1 MKKLNKYRKSVQGL
15 MLLTF
20 GLTMAGCSA
29 QDDFFTETS
38 SESLS
43 IKPSVTEATVSR
55 AAVASEQTLREA
67 ALDNLYV
74 KIFDKEYQEQ
84 SVNQK
89 LEGNLQSNQ
98 TAILRQGN
106 WKVDLNLQENKAYF
120 VYSIANANE
129 DLTQVKSLA
138 DLKNK
143 VQTDADIW
151 KPYSSSDKNATKN
164 FLMTAN
170 SDWTVSKEPNQT
182 IDSKLTRAAAK
193 IVVNLNINVAGYEVV
208 GEPTWQLLNYNT
220 KTTLFGPNT
229 AKNIASMSETETN
242 ETMAKTAADGYQLVT
257 YSYATS
263 WKDNASAPQAKI
275 KVKLKK
281 KGEETSV
288 DYYYSIPVR
297 DPKKTKSLDRNYV
310 YTANATVTSLGSS
323 SDITY
328 GDAMDL
334 VYDVQKWT
342 QGEKTTINAGD
353 QKYLLVSPTFM
364 IMKNQRFDNSTIKF
378 YGSGKCT
385 VKTVA
390 IYYYD
395 KNGKKQSCSG
405 SQSFKASAQYADGHG
420 ELQDQ
425 GTIVI
430 GDANNK
436 TNDFVPLSVKYIKI
450 KVTCEGVKDPVNVTI
465 KQYPL
470 EYIQGIAGWYSTKDK
485 LNTYER
491 YDYLT
496 GKPSGKIA
504 TTVGIDWKDD
514 QKPHKTQKG
523 YADANFQA
531 KVCIDNNI
539 YTYYDKKNGKNYQAT
554 TRSNQ
559 GEQNNNQMYVVQI
572 TSTQQDQTDYKIG
585 HVTNI
590 DPNTKLSQ
598 ENVVSPAFMLA
609 SQLGTVSPFSY
620 GVNASDHCDKYVEV
634 RTDGTKYTDWRLPTA
649 AEIGVIGKYQNNKTQ
664 NVMSEVLK
672 AYSYWALN
680 GNQVTANKDGSGS
693 GYVRCVRD
701 LSPKE
706 VKELEN
712 KNE

>member
-55 AAVASEQTLREA
+55 AAVASDKALREA

-74 KIFDKEYQEQ
+74 KIFDKEYKEQ
-84 SVNQK
+84 SVNK
-89 LEGNLQSNQ
+89 KFDSNLQSNQ
-98 TAILRQGN
+98 KEILGQGN
-106 WKVDLNLQENKAYF
+106 WKVDLNLQENKDYF
-120 VYSIANANE
+120 VYSIANAKE
-129 DLTQVKSLA
+129 DLKQVNSLA
-138 DLKNK
+138 DLENK

-151 KPYSSSDKNATKN
+151 KPYSSDKNATKN

-170 SDWTVSKEPNQT
+170 SLWTVSQKPTQT
-182 IDSKLTRAAAK
+182 IDSELKRAAAK
-193 IVVNLNINVAGYEVV
+193 IVVNLKINIAGYEVV
-208 GEPTWQLLNYNT
+208 GIPTWQLLNYNT
-220 KTTLFGPNT
+220 QTTLFGVNK
-229 AKNIASMSETETN
+229 AKSIASMSETETN
-242 ETMAKTAADGYQLVT
+242 EAMAKTTDGYQLIT
-257 YSYATS
+257 YSYATL
-263 WKDNASAPQAKI
+263 WDDNASAPQAKI
-275 KVKLKK
+275 KVMLK
-281 KGEETSV
+281 KGEETPV

-297 DPKKTKSLDRNYV
+297 DPKATKSLERNYV

-328 GDAMDL
+328 GDAMNL

-342 QGEKTTINAGD
+342 KGEETTINAGD

-378 YGSGKCT
+378 YGSGECKVET
-385 VKTVA
+385 VE

-405 SQSFKASAQYADGHG
+405 SQYFKASAQYADGHS
-420 ELQDQ
+420 ELKDQ

-430 GDANNK
+430 GAKNS
-436 TNDFVPLSVKYIKI
+436 TTANDFVPLSVKYIKI
-450 KVTCEGVKDPVNVTI
+450 KVTCDGLEELVTI

-470 EYIQGIAGWYSTKDK
+470 EYIQGIAGWYSTKDEFTETDWWGNVTK
-485 LNTYER
+485 R
-491 YDYLT
+491 W
-496 GKPSGKIA
+496 K
-504 TTVGIDWKDD
+504 GIDWQTDRNAHSEWKASSDD
-514 QKPHKTQKG
+514 
-523 YADANFQA
+523 YFNA
-531 KVCIDNNI
+531 KVKDGDYI
-539 YTYYDKKNGKNYQAT
+539 YEYYDKKYGSRREGYYYAAT
-554 TRSNQ
+554 KGDAATLGQ
-559 GEQNNNQMYVVQI
+559 HNNQMYVVQI

-590 DPNTKLSQ
+590 DPETKLSQ

-609 SQLGTVSPFSY
+609 SQLGTVHSFGN
-620 GVNASDHCDKYVEV
+620 GVAASNHCDKYVEV
-634 RTDGTKYTDWRLPTA
+634 RTDGKKYIDWRLPTA
-649 AEIGVIGKYQNNKTQ
+649 AEIGVICKYQNNETQ
-664 NVMSEVLK
+664 NVMSQVLRAK
-672 AYSYWALN
+672 SYWALD
-680 GNQVTANKDGSGS
+680 GNQVIANKSDTDT

-701 LSPKE
+701 LSPDE

>member
-55 AAVASEQTLREA
+55 AVASAPTLREA

-74 KIFDKEYQEQ
+74 KIFDQEYQEQ
-84 SVNQK
+84 SVNEMLK
-89 LEGNLQSNQ
+89 DNLQSNKKE
-98 TAILRQGN
+98 ILGKGN
-106 WKVDLNLQENKAYF
+106 WKVNLNLQENKDYF

-151 KPYSSSDKNATKN
+151 KPYSSDNATKN

-170 SDWTVSKEPNQT
+170 SDWKVSKEPTQT
-182 IDSKLTRAAAK
+182 IESNLTRAAAK
-193 IVVNLNINVAGYEVV
+193 IVVNLKINVEDYKVV
-208 GEPTWQLLNYNT
+208 DEPTWQLLNYNT
-220 KTTLFGPNT
+220 QTTLFGPNT
-229 AKNIASMSETETN
+229 AKNIASMSETATN
-242 ETMAKTAADGYQLVT
+242 EKMAKTTTDGYQLVT

-281 KGEETSV
+281 GEETTPV

-297 DPKKTKSLDRNYV
+297 DPKKTKSLNRNYV

-328 GDAMDL
+328 GAAMDL

-342 QGEKTTINAGD
+342 KGEETTINAGE

-385 VKTVA
+385 VETVK

-395 KNGKKQSCSG
+395 KNGNKKNIYSG
-405 SQSFKASAQYADGHG
+405 SQYFKASANYAEGHG
-420 ELQDQ
+420 ELKDQ

-450 KVTCEGVKDPVNVTI
+450 KVTCEGVKDPVYVTI

-470 EYIQGIAGWYSTKDK
+470 EYIQGIAGWYSTKDE
-485 LNTYER
+485 LNTYDWR
-491 YDYLT
+491 GKYT
-496 GKPSGKIA
+496 G
-504 TTVGIDWKDD
+504 TTVGIDWQEDRTLHAKE
-514 QKPHKTQKG
+514 KG
-523 YADANFQA
+523 SEDAHFNA
-531 KVCIDNNI
+531 KVKEEGDYYI
-539 YTYYDKKNGKNYQAT
+539 YEYYDKEVRGGYQAT
-554 TRSNQ
+554 KKRSST
-559 GEQNNNQMYVVQI
+559 GDSNNRMYVVQI
-572 TSTQQDQTDYKIG
+572 TNTPQNSKYKIG

-590 DPNTKLSQ
+590 DKKTKLSS
-598 ENVVSPAFMLA
+598 EDVVSPAFMLA
-609 SQLGTVSPFSY
+609 SQLGTVYAFT
-620 GVNASDHCDKYVEV
+620 GENDGKNASEHCDKYIEV
-634 RTDGTKYTDWRLPTA
+634 NTDGTKYTNWRLPTA
-649 AEIGVIGKYQNNKTQ
+649 SEIGVITNYQYNKNQ
-664 NVMSEVLK
+664 DVIDVVL
-672 AYSYWALN
+672 AGGSYWALN
-680 GNQVTANKDGSGS
+680 GKKVEANKNDDESGF
-693 GYVRCVRD
+693 VRCVRD
-701 LSPKE
+701 LSPEE
-706 VKELEN
+706 VKDLEN

>member
-43 IKPSVTEATVSR
+43 IKPSVTEVTVSR
-55 AAVASEQTLREA
+55 AVASEQALREA

-74 KIFDKEYQEQ
+74 KIFDQEYKEQ

-106 WKVDLNLQENKAYF
+106 WKVDLNLQENKDYF
-120 VYSIANANE
+120 VYSIANAKE
-129 DLTQVKSLA
+129 DLRQVKSLDA
-138 DLKNK
+138 LKK
-143 VQTDADIW
+143 EVQTDADIW
-151 KPYSSSDKNATKN
+151 KPYSSDKNATKN
-164 FLMTAN
+164 FLMTAIN
-170 SDWTVSKEPNQT
+170 SKWTVSKEPTQT

-193 IVVNLNINVAGYEVV
+193 IVVNLKINVDGYEVV
-208 GEPTWQLLNYNT
+208 GIPTWQLLNYNT
-220 KTTLFGPNT
+220 QTTLFGPNT
-229 AKNIASMSETETN
+229 AKSIASMGEAETSEA
-242 ETMAKTAADGYQLVT
+242 MKKTADGYQLVT
-257 YSYATS
+257 YSYATL
-263 WKDNASAPQAKI
+263 WNDNASAPQAKI
-275 KVKLKK
+275 KVMLKK
-281 KGEETSV
+281 GAEKPV

-297 DPKKTKSLDRNYV
+297 DPKATKSLDRNYV

-328 GDAMDL
+328 GDAMNL

-342 QGEKTTINAGD
+342 KGEETTINAGD

-378 YGSGKCT
+378 YGSGECKVET
-385 VKTVA
+385 VE

-405 SQSFKASAQYADGHG
+405 SQYFKASAKYADGHG
-420 ELQDQ
+420 ELKDK

-430 GDANNK
+430 GKENSTTA
-436 TNDFVPLSVKYIKI
+436 NDFVPLSVKYIKI
-450 KVTCEGVKDPVNVTI
+450 KVTCDGLEELVTI

-470 EYIQGIAGWYSTKDK
+470 EYIQGIAGWYSTKDE
-485 LNTYER
+485 LNTYKG
-491 YDYLT
+491 YDWLGY
-496 GKPSGKIA
+496 PYGKIA

-514 QKPHKTQKG
+514 QTPHKTQKG
-523 YADANFQA
+523 YADDYFEA
-531 KVCIDNNI
+531 KVCINNNI
-539 YTYYDKKNGKNYQAT
+539 YTYYDKKQNKNYQAT
-554 TRSNQ
+554 TRSNM

-590 DPNTKLSQ
+590 DPKTKQSQ

-609 SQLGTVSPFSY
+609 SQLGTVQPFDN
-620 GVNASDHCDKYVEV
+620 GVDASNHCGKYVEV
-634 RTDGTKYTDWRLPTA
+634 RTDGKKYIDWRLPTA
-649 AEIGVIGKYQNNKTQ
+649 AEIGVITKYQYNSKQ

-672 AYSYWALN
+672 GYKYWALD
-680 GNQVTANKDGSGS
+680 GSKVTANKNGSGS
-693 GYVRCVRD
+693 GFVRCVRD
-701 LSPKE
+701 LSPDE

-712 KNE
+712 KKE

>member
-55 AAVASEQTLREA
+55 ATVASDPNLREA

-84 SVNQK
+84 SVNKKFESNLRNNQK
-89 LEGNLQSNQ
+89 EVLGK
-98 TAILRQGN
+98 GN
-106 WKVDLNLQENKAYF
+106 WKVDLNLQENKDYF
-120 VYSIANANE
+120 VYSIANAKE
-129 DLTQVKSLA
+129 DLRQVNSLA
-138 DLKNK
+138 DLENK
-143 VQTDADIW
+143 VQTDEDIW
-151 KPYSSSDKNATKN
+151 KPYSNKNATKN

-170 SDWTVSKEPNQT
+170 SPWKVSKEPTQT
-182 IDSKLTRAAAK
+182 IDSELTRAAAK
-193 IVVNLNINVAGYEVV
+193 IVVNLKINVEDYEVV

-220 KTTLFGPNT
+220 QTTLFGPNT
-229 AKNIASMSETETN
+229 AKNIASMSETATN
-242 ETMAKTAADGYQLVT
+242 ETMAKTADVYQLVT

-263 WKDNASAPQAKI
+263 WDNNASAPQAKI

-281 KGEETSV
+281 KGEKTSV

-297 DPKKTKSLDRNYV
+297 DPKETKSLERNHV

-328 GDAMDL
+328 GDAMNL

-342 QGEKTTINAGD
+342 QGEETTINAGD

-385 VKTVA
+385 VETVD

-405 SQSFKASAQYADGHG
+405 SQNFKASAQYADGHG
-420 ELQDQ
+420 ELMDQ

-450 KVTCEGVKDPVNVTI
+450 KVTCDGVKDPVNVTI

-470 EYIQGIAGWYSTKDK
+470 EYIQGIAGWYSTKD
-485 LNTYER
+485 
-491 YDYLT
+491 
-496 GKPSGKIA
+496 GW
-504 TTVGIDWKDD
+504 IDWQTDQAWHDTRKKSSDD
-514 QKPHKTQKG
+514 
-523 YADANFQA
+523 NFQA
-531 KVCIDNNI
+531 KVKEGNYI
-539 YTYYDKKNGKNYQAT
+539 YQYYDESYFSLKEGYYYAAT
-554 TRSNQ
+554 TGSKASDDQ
-559 GEQNNNQMYVVQI
+559 HNNQMYVVQI

-609 SQLGTVSPFSY
+609 SQLGTVSRFYY

-634 RTDGTKYTDWRLPTA
+634 RTDGKKYTDWRLPTA

-664 NVMSEVLK
+664 DVMSEVLK

-680 GNQVTANKDGSGS
+680 GNQVTANKNGSGT

-701 LSPKE
+701 LSPEE

>member
-55 AAVASEQTLREA
+55 AVASDQALREA

-84 SVNQK
+84 SVNEK
-89 LEGNLQSNQ
+89 FDNNLQSNKKEV
-98 TAILRQGN
+98 LGQGN
-106 WKVDLNLQENKAYF
+106 WKVNLNLQENKNYF
-120 VYSIANANE
+120 VYSIANAKE
-129 DLTQVKSLA
+129 DLQQVNSLA
-138 DLKNK
+138 DLEKK
-143 VQTDADIW
+143 VQTDEDIW
-151 KPYSSSDKNATKN
+151 KPYSSKNATKN

-170 SDWTVSKEPNQT
+170 SDWTVSKEPTQT

-193 IVVNLNINVAGYEVV
+193 IVVNLKINIAGYEVV
-208 GEPTWQLLNYNT
+208 GTPTWQLLNYNT
-220 KTTLFGPNT
+220 QTTLFGVNT
-229 AKNIASMSETETN
+229 AKSIASMSETETN
-242 ETMAKTAADGYQLVT
+242 EQMAKTADGYQLVT
-257 YSYATS
+257 YSYATL
-263 WKDNASAPQAKI
+263 WDDNASAPQAKI
-275 KVKLKK
+275 KVMLK
-281 KGEETSV
+281 KGEEKPV

-297 DPKKTKSLDRNYV
+297 NPKETKSLDRNYV

-328 GDAMDL
+328 GDAMNL

-342 QGEKTTINAGD
+342 KGEETTINAGD

-364 IMKNQRFDNSTIKF
+364 IMKNQKFDNSTIKF
-378 YGSGKCT
+378 YGSGECT
-385 VKTVA
+385 VETSE

-395 KNGKKQSCSG
+395 KDGKKQSCSG
-405 SQSFKASAQYADGHG
+405 SQYFKASAEYAKGHS
-420 ELQDQ
+420 ELKDK

-430 GDANNK
+430 GDAENPNA
-436 TNDFVPLSVKYIKI
+436 NDFVPLSVKYIKI
-450 KVTCEGVKDPVNVTI
+450 KVTCEGVKDPVYVTI

-470 EYIQGIAGWYSTKDK
+470 EYIQGIAGWYSTKSID
-485 LNTYER
+485 
-491 YDYLT
+491 
-496 GKPSGKIA
+496 GW
-504 TTVGIDWKDD
+504 IDWQEDQASHDRWKKSSDD
-514 QKPHKTQKG
+514 
-523 YADANFQA
+523 NFNA
-531 KVCIDNNI
+531 KVKIGTKI
-539 YTYYDKKNGKNYQAT
+539 YEYNDYYSYYYGYYYAKYDQYAT
-554 TRSNQ
+554 SGRD
-559 GEQNNNQMYVVQI
+559 NNQMYVVQI
-572 TSTQQDQTDYKIG
+572 TSTNQTSSDYKIG

-590 DPNTKLSQ
+590 NEKTKLSP

-609 SQLGTVSPFSY
+609 SQLGTVSTFSE
-620 GVNASDHCDKYVEV
+620 GVNASNHCDKYVEV
-634 RTDGTKYTDWRLPTA
+634 RTDGKKYTGWRLPTA
-649 AEIGVIGKYQNNKTQ
+649 AEIGVITKYQYDSKQ
-664 NVMSEVLK
+664 NVMSEVLRGRQ
-672 AYSYWALN
+672 YWALD
-680 GNQVTANKDGSGS
+680 GSKVTANKNGSGS

-701 LSPKE
+701 LSPDE

>member
-55 AAVASEQTLREA
+55 AVASDQALREA

-84 SVNQK
+84 SVNK
-89 LEGNLQSNQ
+89 KFDSNLQSNQ
-98 TAILRQGN
+98 KEVLGQGN
-106 WKVDLNLQENKAYF
+106 WKVDLNLQENKDYF
-120 VYSIANANE
+120 VYSIANAKE
-129 DLTQVKSLA
+129 DLQQVNSLA
-138 DLKNK
+138 DLEAK
-143 VQTDADIW
+143 VQTDEDIW
-151 KPYSSSDKNATKN
+151 KPYSSDKNATKN

-170 SDWTVSKEPNQT
+170 SDWTVSKEPTQT

-193 IVVNLNINVAGYEVV
+193 IVVNLKINVAGYEVV

-220 KTTLFGPNT
+220 QTTLFGVNT
-229 AKNIASMSETETN
+229 AKSIASMSETETN
-242 ETMAKTAADGYQLVT
+242 EAMAKTADGYQLVT
-257 YSYATS
+257 YSYATL
-263 WKDNASAPQAKI
+263 WDDNASAPQAKI
-275 KVKLKK
+275 KVMLK
-281 KGEETSV
+281 KGEETPV

-297 DPKKTKSLDRNYV
+297 DPKATKSLDRNYV

-328 GDAMDL
+328 GDAMNL

-342 QGEKTTINAGD
+342 KGEETTINAGD

-378 YGSGKCT
+378 YGSGECKVQT
-385 VKTVA
+385 ME

-395 KNGKKQSCSG
+395 KNGNKQACSG
-405 SQSFKASAQYADGHG
+405 SQYFKASAEYADGHS
-420 ELQDQ
+420 ELKDK

-430 GDANNK
+430 GVKNSTT

-450 KVTCEGVKDPVNVTI
+450 KVTCDGLEEIVTI

-470 EYIQGIAGWYSTKDK
+470 EYIQGIAGWYSTKD
-485 LNTYER
+485 
-491 YDYLT
+491 
-496 GKPSGKIA
+496 GW
-504 TTVGIDWKDD
+504 IDWQTD
-514 QKPHKTQKG
+514 QVSHQTQKT
-523 YADANFQA
+523 YS
-531 KVCIDNNI
+531 DNIFNTRV
-539 YTYYDKKNGKNYQAT
+539 YENNNMYEYYDIGTGWWENKPPFTAQKGSRLT
-554 TRSNQ
+554 
-559 GEQNNNQMYVVQI
+559 EQNNNQMYVVQI
-572 TSTQQDQTDYKIG
+572 TETDGTYVIG
-585 HVTNI
+585 HGTSDN
-590 DPNTKLSQ
+590 DDM
-598 ENVVSPAFMLA
+598 VSPAFMLA
-609 SQLGTVSPFSY
+609 SQLGVVSISNSSF
-620 GVNASDHCDKYVEV
+620 NMAKNHCDKYIEV
-634 RTDGTKYTDWRLPTA
+634 NTDKKKYTDWRLPTPS
-649 AEIGVIGKYQNNKTQ
+649 EVKVICKYQNNKNQ

-672 AYSYWALN
+672 RQYYWTRN
-680 GNQVTANKDGSGS
+680 GQKTLANSQDRSSQGFI
-693 GYVRCVRD
+693 RCVRD
-701 LSPKE
+701 LSPEE

>member
-55 AAVASEQTLREA
+55 AVASDQALREA

-84 SVNQK
+84 SVNK
-89 LEGNLQSNQ
+89 KFDSNLQSNQ
-98 TAILRQGN
+98 KEVLGQGN
-106 WKVDLNLQENKAYF
+106 WKVDLNLQENKNYF
-120 VYSIANANE
+120 VYSIANAKE
-129 DLTQVKSLA
+129 DLQQVNSLA
-138 DLKNK
+138 DLEKK
-143 VQTDADIW
+143 VQTDEDIW
-151 KPYSSSDKNATKN
+151 KPYSNKNATKN

-170 SDWTVSKEPNQT
+170 SDWTVSKEPTQT

-193 IVVNLNINVAGYEVV
+193 IVVNLKINVAGYEVV
-208 GEPTWQLLNYNT
+208 GVPTWQLLNYNT
-220 KTTLFGPNT
+220 QTTLFGVNT
-229 AKNIASMSETETN
+229 AKSIASMSETETN
-242 ETMAKTAADGYQLVT
+242 EAMAKTTDGYQLVT
-257 YSYATS
+257 YSYATL
-263 WKDNASAPQAKI
+263 WDNNASAPQAKI
-275 KVKLKK
+275 KVMLK
-281 KGEETSV
+281 KGEEKPV

-297 DPKKTKSLDRNYV
+297 DPKATKSLERNYV

-328 GDAMDL
+328 GDAMNL

-342 QGEKTTINAGD
+342 KGEETTINAGD

-378 YGSGKCT
+378 YGSGECKVET
-385 VKTVA
+385 ME

-405 SQSFKASAQYADGHG
+405 SQYFKASANYAEGHG
-420 ELQDQ
+420 ELKDK

-430 GDANNK
+430 GKENSTA
-436 TNDFVPLSVKYIKI
+436 NDFVPLSVKYIKI
-450 KVTCEGVKDPVNVTI
+450 KVTCDGLEELVTI

-470 EYIQGIAGWYSTKDK
+470 EYIQGIAGWYSTKDE
-485 LNTYER
+485 LNTYEATFWGDR
-491 YDYLT
+491 YT
-496 GKPSGKIA
+496 G
-504 TTVGIDWKDD
+504 TTAGIDWQEDRTLHSKEKGSEDD
-514 QKPHKTQKG
+514 HFTAKVKEKG
-523 YADANFQA
+523 DAEIYEYYDNSVKGGYQA
-531 KVCIDNNI
+531 KKRRSSTGKSNN
-539 YTYYDKKNGKNYQAT
+539 
-554 TRSNQ
+554 R
-559 GEQNNNQMYVVQI
+559 MYVVQI
-572 TSTQQDQTDYKIG
+572 TNTPQNSKYKIG

-590 DPNTKLSQ
+590 DKNTKLSS
-598 ENVVSPAFMLA
+598 EDVVSPAFMLA
-609 SQLGTVSPFSY
+609 SQLGTVTAFT
-620 GVNASDHCDKYVEV
+620 GKNDGKNASEHCDKYIEV
-634 RTDGTKYTDWRLPTA
+634 NTDGKKYTDWRLPTA
-649 AEIGVIGKYQNNKTQ
+649 SEIGVITNYQYNTNQ
-664 NVMSEVLK
+664 NVIDVVL
-672 AYSYWALN
+672 AGGSYWALN
-680 GNQVTANKDGSGS
+680 GSQVEANKNNEYT

-701 LSPKE
+701 LSPEE

-712 KNE
+712 KKE

>member
-55 AAVASEQTLREA
+55 AVASDQNLREA

-74 KIFDKEYQEQ
+74 KIFDKEYKEQ
-84 SVNQK
+84 SVNK
-89 LEGNLQSNQ
+89 KFDSNLQSNQ
-98 TAILRQGN
+98 KEILGQGN
-106 WKVDLNLQENKAYF
+106 WKVDLNLQENKDYF
-120 VYSIANANE
+120 VYSIANAKE
-129 DLTQVKSLA
+129 DLKQVNSLA
-138 DLKNK
+138 DLENK

-151 KPYSSSDKNATKN
+151 KPYSSDNATKN

-170 SDWTVSKEPNQT
+170 SDWTVSQEPTQI

-193 IVVNLNINVAGYEVV
+193 IVVNFKINIAGYEVV
-208 GEPTWQLLNYNT
+208 GTPTWQLLNYNT
-220 KTTLFGPNT
+220 QTTLFGVNT
-229 AKNIASMSETETN
+229 AKSIASMSETETN
-242 ETMAKTAADGYQLVT
+242 EAMAKTTDGYQLVT
-257 YSYATS
+257 YSYATL
-263 WKDNASAPQAKI
+263 WDDNASAPQAKI
-275 KVKLKK
+275 KVMLK
-281 KGEETSV
+281 KGEEKPV

-297 DPKKTKSLDRNYV
+297 DPKATKSLDRNYV

-328 GDAMDL
+328 GDAMNL

-342 QGEKTTINAGD
+342 KGEETTINAGD

-378 YGSGKCT
+378 YGSGECT
-385 VKTVA
+385 VQTVE

-405 SQSFKASAQYADGHG
+405 SQYFNASANYADGHG
-420 ELQDQ
+420 ELKDK

-430 GDANNK
+430 GKENSTTA
-436 TNDFVPLSVKYIKI
+436 NDFVPLSVKYIKI
-450 KVTCEGVKDPVNVTI
+450 KVTCDGLEEYVTI

-470 EYIQGIAGWYSTKDK
+470 EYIQGIAGWYSTKD
-485 LNTYER
+485 
-491 YDYLT
+491 DW
-496 GKPSGKIA
+496 
-504 TTVGIDWKDD
+504 IDWQTD
-514 QKPHKTQKG
+514 QAWHDTKKTSSDSKF
-523 YADANFQA
+523 DA
-531 KVCIDNNI
+531 KVKDGDYI
-539 YTYYDKKNGKNYQAT
+539 YNYYDGTYGDWYNYYKAVIGNGASDGQH
-554 TRSNQ
+554 
-559 GEQNNNQMYVVQI
+559 NNQMYVVQI
-572 TSTQQDQTDYKIG
+572 TSTQQDNTAYKIG

-590 DPNTKLSQ
+590 DPTTKQSK

-609 SQLGTVSPFSY
+609 SQLGTVGKFRN
-620 GVNASDHCDKYVEV
+620 GVDASNHCDKYIEV
-634 RTDGTKYTDWRLPTA
+634 NKDGKKYTDWRLPTA
-649 AEIGVIGKYQNNKTQ
+649 AEIGVITKYQYNKDQ
-664 NVMSEVLK
+664 KVMAEVLQGYK
-672 AYSYWALN
+672 YYALDGSLVVAN
-680 GNQVTANKDGSGS
+680 TAESGS

-701 LSPKE
+701 LSPEE

>member
-55 AAVASEQTLREA
+55 AVASDQALREA

-84 SVNQK
+84 SVNK
-89 LEGNLQSNQ
+89 KFDSNLQSNQ
-98 TAILRQGN
+98 KEVLGQGN
-106 WKVDLNLQENKAYF
+106 WKVDLNLQENKDYF
-120 VYSIANANE
+120 VYSIANAKE
-129 DLTQVKSLA
+129 DLQQVNSLA
-138 DLKNK
+138 DLEKK
-143 VQTDADIW
+143 VQTDEDIW
-151 KPYSSSDKNATKN
+151 KPYSSNKNATKN

-170 SDWTVSKEPNQT
+170 SDWTVSKEPTQT

-193 IVVNLNINVAGYEVV
+193 IVVNLKINIAGYEVV

-220 KTTLFGPNT
+220 QTTLFGVNT
-229 AKNIASMSETETN
+229 AKSIASMSETETN
-242 ETMAKTAADGYQLVT
+242 EAMAKTADGYQLVT
-257 YSYATS
+257 YSYATL
-263 WKDNASAPQAKI
+263 WDDNASAPQAKI
-275 KVKLKK
+275 KVMLK
-281 KGEETSV
+281 KGEEKPV

-297 DPKKTKSLDRNYV
+297 DPKATKSLDRNYV

-328 GDAMDL
+328 GDAMNL

-342 QGEKTTINAGD
+342 KGEETTINAGD

-378 YGSGKCT
+378 YGSGECKVQT
-385 VKTVA
+385 ME

-395 KNGKKQSCSG
+395 KNGNKRACSG
-405 SQSFKASAQYADGHG
+405 SQYFNASANYAKGHG
-420 ELQDQ
+420 ELKDK

-430 GDANNK
+430 GEEGNPNA
-436 TNDFVPLSVKYIKI
+436 NDFVPLSVKYIKI
-450 KVTCEGVKDPVNVTI
+450 KVTCDGLEEYVTI

-470 EYIQGIAGWYSTKDK
+470 EYIQGIAGWYSTKDE
-485 LNTYER
+485 LNTYQG
-491 YDYLT
+491 YDWF
-496 GKPSGKIA
+496 GNPSGKIA
-504 TTVGIDWKDD
+504 TTVGIDWKED
-514 QKPHKTQKG
+514 QTPHKTRKG

-539 YTYYDKKNGKNYQAT
+539 YTYYGKKKDKNYQAT
-554 TRSNQ
+554 TRSNM

-572 TSTQQDQTDYKIG
+572 TSTQQDETDYKIG

-590 DPNTKLSQ
+590 DPKTKQSK

-609 SQLGTVSPFSY
+609 SQLGTVLPFSN
-620 GVNASDHCDKYVEV
+620 GVDASDHCDKYIEV
-634 RTDGTKYTDWRLPTA
+634 NKDGKKYTDWRLPTA
-649 AEIGVIGKYQNNKTQ
+649 AEIGVICKYQNNESQ
-664 NVMSEVLK
+664 NVMSQVLR
-672 AYSYWALN
+672 AYSYWALD
-680 GNQVTANKDGSGS
+680 GSEVTANKKDSDT

-701 LSPKE
+701 LSPEE

>member
-55 AAVASEQTLREA
+55 AAVASDQTLREA

-74 KIFDKEYQEQ
+74 KIFDKEYKEQ
-84 SVNQK
+84 SVNK
-89 LEGNLQSNQ
+89 KFDSNLQSNKKEV
-98 TAILRQGN
+98 LRQGN
-106 WKVDLNLQENKAYF
+106 WKVDLNLQENKDYF

-129 DLTQVKSLA
+129 DLTQVNSLA
-138 DLKNK
+138 DLEKK
-143 VQTDADIW
+143 VQTDEDIW
-151 KPYSSSDKNATKN
+151 KPYSNKNATKN

-170 SDWTVSKEPNQT
+170 SDWTVSKEPTQT

-193 IVVNLNINVAGYEVV
+193 IVVNLKINVEGYEVV

-229 AKNIASMSETETN
+229 AKSIASMSETETN
-242 ETMAKTAADGYQLVT
+242 ETMAETADGYQLVT

-263 WKDNASAPQAKI
+263 WDNNASAPQAKI
-275 KVKLKK
+275 KVMLKK
-281 KGEETSV
+281 KGEETPV

-297 DPKKTKSLDRNYV
+297 DPKATKSLDRNYV

-328 GDAMDL
+328 GDAMNL

-342 QGEKTTINAGD
+342 KGEETTINAGE

-385 VKTVA
+385 VETVE

-405 SQSFKASAQYADGHG
+405 SQYFDASAQYADGHS
-420 ELQDQ
+420 ELKDQ

-430 GDANNK
+430 GDANNPNA
-436 TNDFVPLSVKYIKI
+436 NDFVPLSVKYIKI
-450 KVTCEGVKDPVNVTI
+450 KVTCDGVKDPVNVTI

-470 EYIQGIAGWYSTKDK
+470 EYIQGIAGWYSTKDEFTK
-485 LNTYER
+485 TDRKGNIIRYE
-491 YDYLT
+491 
-496 GKPSGKIA
+496 A
-504 TTVGIDWKDD
+504 IDWQTDRTVHPKE
-514 QKPHKTQKG
+514 KTSG
-523 YADANFQA
+523 DAHFTA
-531 KVCIDNNI
+531 KVKEEGDYYI
-539 YTYYDKKNGKNYQAT
+539 YEYYDNDVRGGYQAT
-554 TRSNQ
+554 KKRSST
-559 GEQNNNQMYVVQI
+559 GKSNNRMYVVQI
-572 TSTQQDQTDYKIG
+572 TNTPQNSKYKIG

-590 DPNTKLSQ
+590 DKNTKLSS
-598 ENVVSPAFMLA
+598 EDVVSPAFMLA
-609 SQLGTVSPFSY
+609 SQLGTVTAFTDEND
-620 GVNASDHCDKYVEV
+620 GKNASEHCDKYIEV
-634 RTDGTKYTDWRLPTA
+634 RKDGKQYTDWRLPTA
-649 AEIGVIGKYQNNKTQ
+649 SEIGVITNYQYKTNQ
-664 NVMSEVLK
+664 NVIDVVL
-672 AYSYWALN
+672 AGGSYWALN
-680 GNQVTANKDGSGS
+680 GKQVTANTNNYNK

-701 LSPKE
+701 LSPEE

-712 KNE
+712 KKE

>member
-55 AAVASEQTLREA
+55 AVASDQALREA

-84 SVNQK
+84 SVNK
-89 LEGNLQSNQ
+89 KFDSNLRSNQ
-98 TAILRQGN
+98 KEVLGQGN
-106 WKVDLNLQENKAYF
+106 WKVDLNLQENKDYF
-120 VYSIANANE
+120 VYSIANAKE
-129 DLTQVKSLA
+129 DLKQVNSLD
-138 DLKNK
+138 DLVKK

-151 KPYSSSDKNATKN
+151 KPYSSNNATKN

-170 SDWTVSKEPNQT
+170 SGWTVSKEPTQT
-182 IDSKLTRAAAK
+182 IESNLTRAAAK
-193 IVVNLNINVAGYEVV
+193 IVVNLKINIAGYEVV

-220 KTTLFGPNT
+220 QTTLFGVNT
-229 AKNIASMSETETN
+229 AKSIASMSETETN
-242 ETMAKTAADGYQLVT
+242 ETMAKTTDGYQLVT
-257 YSYATS
+257 YSYATL
-263 WKDNASAPQAKI
+263 WDNNASAPQAKI
-275 KVKLKK
+275 KVMLK
-281 KGEETSV
+281 KGEETPV

-297 DPKKTKSLDRNYV
+297 DPKETKSLERNYV

-328 GDAMDL
+328 GDAMNL

-342 QGEKTTINAGD
+342 KGEETTINAGD

-378 YGSGKCT
+378 YGSGECKVET
-385 VKTVA
+385 ME

-395 KNGKKQSCSG
+395 KNGNKQACSG
-405 SQSFKASAQYADGHG
+405 SQYFNASANYAEGHG
-420 ELQDQ
+420 ELKDK

-430 GDANNK
+430 GAKNS
-436 TNDFVPLSVKYIKI
+436 TTANDFVPLSVKYIKI
-450 KVTCEGVKDPVNVTI
+450 KVTCDGLEEIVTI

-470 EYIQGIAGWYSTKDK
+470 EYIQGIAGWYSTKDE
-485 LNTYER
+485 LNTYKTSFWGDR
-491 YDYLT
+491 YT
-496 GKPSGKIA
+496 G
-504 TTVGIDWKDD
+504 TTVGIDWQKDRTLHSKEKGSKDD
-514 QKPHKTQKG
+514 HFT
-523 YADANFQA
+523 A
-531 KVCIDNNI
+531 KVKEEGDYYI
-539 YTYYDKKNGKNYQAT
+539 YEYYDKSVEGGYKAKKRQNSTEK
-554 TRSNQ
+554 SN
-559 GEQNNNQMYVVQI
+559 NRMYVVQI
-572 TSTQQDQTDYKIG
+572 TNTPQNSKYKIG

-590 DPNTKLSQ
+590 DKETKLSS
-598 ENVVSPAFMLA
+598 EDVVSPAFMLA
-609 SQLGTVSPFSY
+609 SQLGTVTAFT
-620 GVNASDHCDKYVEV
+620 GENDGKNASKHCDKYVEV
-634 RTDGTKYTDWRLPTA
+634 RTDGKKYTDWRLPTA
-649 AEIGVIGKYQNNKTQ
+649 SEIGVITNYQYNKNQ
-664 NVMSEVLK
+664 NVIDVVL
-672 AYSYWALN
+672 AGGSYWALN
-680 GNQVTANKDGSGS
+680 GKQVKANPNNIYT

-701 LSPKE
+701 LSPDE

-712 KNE
+712 KKE

>member
-55 AAVASEQTLREA
+55 AVASDQNLREA

-74 KIFDKEYQEQ
+74 KIFDKEYKEQ
-84 SVNQK
+84 SVNK
-89 LEGNLQSNQ
+89 KFDSNLQSNQ
-98 TAILRQGN
+98 KEILGQGN
-106 WKVDLNLQENKAYF
+106 WKVDLNLQENKDYF
-120 VYSIANANE
+120 VYSIANAKE
-129 DLTQVKSLA
+129 DLKQVNSLA
-138 DLKNK
+138 DLENK

-151 KPYSSSDKNATKN
+151 KPYSSDNATKN

-170 SDWTVSKEPNQT
+170 SDWTVSQEPTQT

-193 IVVNLNINVAGYEVV
+193 IVVNLKINVTGYEVV
-208 GEPTWQLLNYNT
+208 GTPTWQLLNYNT
-220 KTTLFGPNT
+220 KTTLFGVNT
-229 AKNIASMSETETN
+229 AKSIASMSETETN
-242 ETMAKTAADGYQLVT
+242 EAMAKTTDGYQLVT
-257 YSYATS
+257 YSYATL
-263 WKDNASAPQAKI
+263 WDNNASAPQAKI
-275 KVKLKK
+275 KVMLK
-281 KGEETSV
+281 KGEEKPV

-297 DPKKTKSLDRNYV
+297 DPKATKSLERNYV

-328 GDAMDL
+328 GEAMNL

-342 QGEKTTINAGD
+342 KGEETTINAGD

-378 YGSGKCT
+378 YGSGECKVET
-385 VKTVA
+385 VE

-405 SQSFKASAQYADGHG
+405 SQYFDASAQYADGHS
-420 ELQDQ
+420 ELKDK

-430 GDANNK
+430 GEEKSTTA
-436 TNDFVPLSVKYIKI
+436 NDFVPLSVKYIKI
-450 KVTCEGVKDPVNVTI
+450 KVTCDGLEELVTI

-470 EYIQGIAGWYSTKDK
+470 EYIQGIAGWYSTKDE
-485 LNTYER
+485 LNTYETTFWGDR
-491 YDYLT
+491 YT
-496 GKPSGKIA
+496 G
-504 TTVGIDWKDD
+504 TTAGIDWQKDRTLHS
-514 QKPHKTQKG
+514 KEKG
-523 YADANFQA
+523 SEDDHFTA
-531 KVCIDNNI
+531 KVKEEGDYYI
-539 YTYYDKKNGKNYQAT
+539 YEYYDKSVRGGYQAKKRQNST
-554 TRSNQ
+554 GKSN
-559 GEQNNNQMYVVQI
+559 NRMYVVQI
-572 TSTQQDQTDYKIG
+572 TNTPQDSKYKIG

-590 DPNTKLSQ
+590 DKNTKLSS
-598 ENVVSPAFMLA
+598 EDVVSPAFMLA
-609 SQLGTVSPFSY
+609 SQLGTVTAFTNEND
-620 GVNASDHCDKYVEV
+620 GKNASEHCDKYIEV
-634 RTDGTKYTDWRLPTA
+634 RKDGKKYTDWRLPTA
-649 AEIGVIGKYQNNKTQ
+649 SEIGVITNYQYKKNQ
-664 NVMSEVLK
+664 NVIDVVL
-672 AYSYWALN
+672 AGGSYWALN
-680 GNQVTANKDGSGS
+680 GNQVEANPDNEYR

-701 LSPKE
+701 LSPDE

-712 KNE
+712 KKE

>member
-55 AAVASEQTLREA
+55 AVASDIDLREA

-84 SVNQK
+84 SVNKKFDSNLRNNQK
-89 LEGNLQSNQ
+89 EVLGK
-98 TAILRQGN
+98 GN
-106 WKVDLNLQENKAYF
+106 WKVDLNLQENKDYF
-120 VYSIANANE
+120 VYSIANAKE
-129 DLTQVKSLA
+129 DLTKVNSLA
-138 DLKNK
+138 DLEKK
-143 VQTDADIW
+143 VQTDEDIW
-151 KPYSSSDKNATKN
+151 KPDSSDNATKK
-164 FLMTAN
+164 FLMTTD
-170 SDWTVSKEPNQT
+170 SLWTVSKEPTQT

-193 IVVNLNINVAGYEVV
+193 IVVNLKINVEGYEVV

-220 KTTLFGPNT
+220 QTTLFGPNT
-229 AKNIASMSETETN
+229 ANSIASMSETET
-242 ETMAKTAADGYQLVT
+242 MAKTADGYQLVT

-263 WKDNASAPQAKI
+263 WNNNASAPQAKI
-275 KVKLKK
+275 KVMLKK
-281 KGEETSV
+281 DGETV

-297 DPKKTKSLDRNYV
+297 DPKENKSLERNYV

-323 SDITY
+323 SNITY
-328 GDAMDL
+328 GDAMNL

-342 QGEKTTINAGD
+342 KGEETTINAGD

-364 IMKNQRFDNSTIKF
+364 IMKNQRFDDSTIKF
-378 YGSGKCT
+378 YGSGECK
-385 VKTVA
+385 VKTDE

-395 KNGKKQSCSG
+395 KNGNKQACSG
-405 SQSFKASAQYADGHG
+405 SQYFNASANYAVGHDK
-420 ELQDQ
+420 LKDQ

-430 GDANNK
+430 GDENNK

-450 KVTCEGVKDPVNVTI
+450 KVTCEGVKDTVNVTI

-470 EYIQGIAGWYSTKDK
+470 EYIQGIAGWYSTKSID
-485 LNTYER
+485 
-491 YDYLT
+491 
-496 GKPSGKIA
+496 GW
-504 TTVGIDWKDD
+504 IDWQRD
-514 QKPHKTQKG
+514 QASHDTKKKSS
-523 YADANFQA
+523 DNNFHA
-531 KVCIDNNI
+531 KVKIGAEIYEYNDNWHWN
-539 YTYYDKKNGKNYQAT
+539 YGNSYYKAAKGDIA
-554 TRSNQ
+554 SN
-559 GEQNNNQMYVVQI
+559 EQYNNQMYVVQI

-585 HVTNI
+585 HVTTI
-590 DPNTKLSQ
+590 DPETKLSQ

-609 SQLGTVSPFSY
+609 SQLGTVLPFGN
-620 GVNASDHCDKYVEV
+620 GVNASNHCDKYVEV
-634 RTDGTKYTDWRLPTA
+634 RTDGKKYTDWRLPTA
-649 AEIGVIGKYQNNKTQ
+649 AEIGVICKYQNNESQ
-664 NVMSEVLK
+664 NVMSQVLR
-672 AYSYWALN
+672 AYSYWALD
-680 GNQVTANKDGSGS
+680 GSEVTANENDSDT

-701 LSPKE
+701 LSPDE

>member
-55 AAVASEQTLREA
+55 AVASDQALREA

-84 SVNQK
+84 SVNEK
-89 LEGNLQSNQ
+89 FDNNLQSNKKEV
-98 TAILRQGN
+98 LGQGN
-106 WKVDLNLQENKAYF
+106 WKVNLNLQENKNYF
-120 VYSIANANE
+120 VYSIANAKE
-129 DLTQVKSLA
+129 DLQQVNSLA
-138 DLKNK
+138 DLEKK
-143 VQTDADIW
+143 VQTDEDIW
-151 KPYSSSDKNATKN
+151 KPYSNKNATKN

-170 SDWTVSKEPNQT
+170 SDWTVSKEPTQT

-193 IVVNLNINVAGYEVV
+193 IVVNLKINIAGYEVV
-208 GEPTWQLLNYNT
+208 GTPTWQLLNYNT
-220 KTTLFGPNT
+220 QTTLFGPNT

-242 ETMAKTAADGYQLVT
+242 ETMAKTTNGYQLVT
-257 YSYATS
+257 YSYATL
-263 WKDNASAPQAKI
+263 WDNNASAPQAKI
-275 KVKLKK
+275 KVMLK
-281 KGEETSV
+281 KGEEKPV

-297 DPKKTKSLDRNYV
+297 DPKATKSLDRNYV

-328 GDAMDL
+328 GDAMNL

-342 QGEKTTINAGD
+342 KGEETTINAGD

-378 YGSGKCT
+378 YGSGECKVET
-385 VKTVA
+385 VE

-395 KNGKKQSCSG
+395 KNGKKQSCTG
-405 SQSFKASAQYADGHG
+405 NQYFKASAQYADGHG
-420 ELQDQ
+420 ELKDQ

-430 GDANNK
+430 GDAKN
-436 TNDFVPLSVKYIKI
+436 TTANDFVPLSVKYIKI

-470 EYIQGIAGWYSTKDK
+470 EYIQGIAGWYSTKDE
-485 LNTYER
+485 LNTYQG
-491 YDYLT
+491 YDWFDN
-496 GKPSGKIA
+496 PSGKIA
-504 TTVGIDWKDD
+504 TTVGIDWKED
-514 QKPHKTQKG
+514 QTPHKPRKG

-539 YTYYDKKNGKNYQAT
+539 YTYYDKKKDKNYQAT
-554 TRSNQ
+554 TRSNM

-572 TSTQQDQTDYKIG
+572 TSTQQDKTDYKIG
-585 HVTNI
+585 HVTTI
-590 DPNTKLSQ
+590 DPKTKLSQ

-609 SQLGTVSPFSY
+609 SQLGTVLPFGN
-620 GVNASDHCDKYVEV
+620 GVNASNHCDKYVEV
-634 RTDGTKYTDWRLPTA
+634 RTDGKKYTDWRLPTA
-649 AEIGVIGKYQNNKTQ
+649 AEIGVICKYQNNETQ
-664 NVMSEVLK
+664 NVMSQVLRAK
-672 AYSYWALN
+672 SYWALD
-680 GNQVTANKDGSGS
+680 GNQVIANKSDTDT

-701 LSPKE
+701 LSPDE

>member
-55 AAVASEQTLREA
+55 AAVASDQTLREA

-84 SVNQK
+84 SVNK
-89 LEGNLQSNQ
+89 KFDHNLQSNQ
-98 TAILRQGN
+98 KEILGQGN
-106 WKVDLNLQENKAYF
+106 WKVDLNLQENKDYF
-120 VYSIANANE
+120 VYSIANAKE
-129 DLTQVKSLA
+129 DLTKVNSLA
-138 DLKNK
+138 DLEKK
-143 VQTDADIW
+143 VQTDEDIW
-151 KPYSSSDKNATKN
+151 KPYSSKKETKN

-170 SDWTVSKEPNQT
+170 SPWTVSKEPTQT

-193 IVVNLNINVAGYEVV
+193 IVVNLKINVAGYEVV

-220 KTTLFGPNT
+220 QTTLFGVNK
-229 AKNIASMSETETN
+229 AKSIASMSETETN
-242 ETMAKTAADGYQLVT
+242 ETMAKTADGYQLVT
-257 YSYATS
+257 YSYATL
-263 WKDNASAPQAKI
+263 WNDNASAPQAKI
-275 KVKLKK
+275 KVMLK
-281 KGEETSV
+281 KGEETPV

-297 DPKKTKSLDRNYV
+297 DPKETKSLERNHV

-342 QGEKTTINAGD
+342 QGEETTINAGE

-385 VKTVA
+385 VETVE

-420 ELQDQ
+420 ELKDQ

-430 GDANNK
+430 GDANNPNA
-436 TNDFVPLSVKYIKI
+436 NDFVPLSVKYIKI
-450 KVTCEGVKDPVNVTI
+450 KVTCDGVKDPVNVTI

-470 EYIQGIAGWYSTKDK
+470 EYIQGIAGWYSTKDEFTVTDWFSST
-485 LNTYER
+485 TYE
-491 YDYLT
+491 
-496 GKPSGKIA
+496 
-504 TTVGIDWKDD
+504 GIDWQEDRTLHSKEKGSEDAHFFAKVKEPGD
-514 QKPHKTQKG
+514 KYIYRYSDKRVSGKTYQAQKG
-523 YADANFQA
+523 SATE
-531 KVCIDNNI
+531 KTNN
-539 YTYYDKKNGKNYQAT
+539 
-554 TRSNQ
+554 R
-559 GEQNNNQMYVVQI
+559 MYVVQI
-572 TSTQQDQTDYKIG
+572 TNTPQNSKYKIG

-590 DPNTKLSQ
+590 DKNTKLSS
-598 ENVVSPAFMLA
+598 EDVVSPAFMLA
-609 SQLGTVSPFSY
+609 SQLGTVYAFT
-620 GVNASDHCDKYVEV
+620 GKNDGKNASEHCDKYIEV
-634 RTDGTKYTDWRLPTA
+634 NTDGEKYTNWRLPTA
-649 AEIGVIGKYQNNKTQ
+649 SEIGVITNYQYNKNQ
-664 NVMSEVLK
+664 NVIDVVL
-672 AYSYWALN
+672 AGGSYWALN
-680 GNQVTANKDGSGS
+680 GNQVEANKNNDERGF
-693 GYVRCVRD
+693 VRCVRD
-701 LSPKE
+701 LSPEE

-712 KNE
+712 KKE

>member
-55 AAVASEQTLREA
+55 AVASDQALREA

-74 KIFDKEYQEQ
+74 KIFDKEYKEQ
-84 SVNQK
+84 SVNK
-89 LEGNLQSNQ
+89 KFDSNLQSNQ
-98 TAILRQGN
+98 KEILGQGN
-106 WKVDLNLQENKAYF
+106 WKVDLNLQENKDYF
-120 VYSIANANE
+120 VYSIANAKE
-129 DLTQVKSLA
+129 DLKQVNSLA
-138 DLKNK
+138 DLENK

-151 KPYSSSDKNATKN
+151 KPYSSDNATKN

-170 SDWTVSKEPNQT
+170 SDWTVSQEPTQT

-193 IVVNLNINVAGYEVV
+193 IVVNLKINVAGYEVV
-208 GEPTWQLLNYNT
+208 GTPTWQLLNYNT
-220 KTTLFGPNT
+220 QTTLFGVNK
-229 AKNIASMSETETN
+229 AKSIASMSETETN
-242 ETMAKTAADGYQLVT
+242 EAMAKTTDGYQLVT
-257 YSYATS
+257 YSYATL
-263 WKDNASAPQAKI
+263 WDDNASAPQAKI
-275 KVKLKK
+275 KVMLK
-281 KGEETSV
+281 KGEEKPV

-297 DPKKTKSLDRNYV
+297 DPKATKSLERNYV

-328 GDAMDL
+328 GEAMNL

-342 QGEKTTINAGD
+342 KGEETTINAGD

-378 YGSGKCT
+378 YGSGECKVET
-385 VKTVA
+385 VE

-405 SQSFKASAQYADGHG
+405 SQYFKASAQYADGHG
-420 ELQDQ
+420 ELKDK

-430 GDANNK
+430 GAKNS
-436 TNDFVPLSVKYIKI
+436 TTVNDFVPLSVKYIKI
-450 KVTCEGVKDPVNVTI
+450 KVTCLVTI

-470 EYIQGIAGWYSTKDK
+470 EYIQGIAGWYSTKDGWVDWQTDQAK
-485 LNTYER
+485 HNTRKTYDDDIFNARVYENNNMYEY
-491 YDYLT
+491 YDLGGGWYGNKAPFT
-496 GKPSGKIA
+496 A
-504 TTVGIDWKDD
+504 
-514 QKPHKTQKG
+514 QKG
-523 YADANFQA
+523 SRL
-531 KVCIDNNI
+531 
-539 YTYYDKKNGKNYQAT
+539 T
-554 TRSNQ
+554 
-559 GEQNNNQMYVVQI
+559 EQNNNQMYVVQI
-572 TSTQQDQTDYKIG
+572 TETDGTYVIG
-585 HVTNI
+585 HGTSDN
-590 DPNTKLSQ
+590 DDM
-598 ENVVSPAFMLA
+598 VSPAFMLA
-609 SQLGTVSPFSY
+609 SQLGV
-620 GVNASDHCDKYVEV
+620 VNISNSSFNMAKNHCDKYIEV
-634 RTDGTKYTDWRLPTA
+634 NTDKKKYTDWRLPTPS
-649 AEIGVIGKYQNNKTQ
+649 EVKVICKYQNNKNQ

-672 AYSYWALN
+672 RQYYWTRN
-680 GNQVTANKDGSGS
+680 GKKTLANSQDELSQGFI
-693 GYVRCVRD
+693 RCVRD
-701 LSPKE
+701 LSPEE

>member
-74 KIFDKEYQEQ
+74 KIFDKEYKEQ
-84 SVNQK
+84 SVNK
-89 LEGNLQSNQ
+89 KFDSNLQSNQ
-98 TAILRQGN
+98 KEILGQGN
-106 WKVDLNLQENKAYF
+106 WKVDLNLQENKDYF
-120 VYSIANANE
+120 VYSIANAKM
-129 DLTQVKSLA
+129 DLQQVNSLA
-138 DLKNK
+138 DLENK
-143 VQTDADIW
+143 VQTDEDIW
-151 KPYSSSDKNATKN
+151 KPYSNKNATKKN

-170 SDWTVSKEPNQT
+170 SLWTVSKEPTQT
-182 IDSKLTRAAAK
+182 IESNLTRAAAK
-193 IVVNLNINVAGYEVV
+193 IVVNLKINVEDYEVV

-220 KTTLFGPNT
+220 QTTLFGENT
-229 AKNIASMSETETN
+229 AKSIASMSEAETS
-242 ETMAKTAADGYQLVT
+242 EAMKKTTDGYQLVT

-263 WKDNASAPQAKI
+263 WNDNASAPQAKI
-275 KVKLKK
+275 KVMMLK
-281 KGEETSV
+281 KGEETPV

-297 DPKKTKSLDRNYV
+297 DPKETQSLKRNYV
-310 YTANATVTSLGSS
+310 YTAKATVTSLGSS
-323 SDITY
+323 SAITY
-328 GDAMDL
+328 GDAMNL

-385 VKTVA
+385 VETVA

-405 SQSFKASAQYADGHG
+405 SQSFKASAHYADGHG

-430 GDANNK
+430 GDANNA

-470 EYIQGIAGWYSTKDK
+470 EYIQGIAGWYSTKDEFTETDWWG
-485 LNTYER
+485 NVTNR
-491 YDYLT
+491 WT
-496 GKPSGKIA
+496 
-504 TTVGIDWKDD
+504 GIDWQTDRNAHSDWKASSDNNFNAKVKDGNYIYQYYDERYGSRKEGYYYAATTGSKASDD
-514 QKPHKTQKG
+514 QH
-523 YADANFQA
+523 
-531 KVCIDNNI
+531 
-539 YTYYDKKNGKNYQAT
+539 
-554 TRSNQ
+554 
-559 GEQNNNQMYVVQI
+559 NNQMYVVQI

-590 DPNTKLSQ
+590 NPNTKLSQ

-634 RTDGTKYTDWRLPTA
+634 RTDGKKYTDWRLPTA

-664 NVMSEVLK
+664 DVMSEVLK

-680 GNQVTANKDGSGS
+680 GNQVTANKNGSGS

-701 LSPKE
+701 LKPDE

>member
-55 AAVASEQTLREA
+55 AVASDIDLREA

-74 KIFDKEYQEQ
+74 KIFDKEYKEQ
-84 SVNQK
+84 SVNK
-89 LEGNLQSNQ
+89 KFDHNLQSNQ
-98 TAILRQGN
+98 KEIIGQGN
-106 WKVDLNLQENKAYF
+106 WKVDLNLQENKDYF
-120 VYSIANANE
+120 VYSIANAKE
-129 DLTQVKSLA
+129 DLRQVNSLA
-138 DLKNK
+138 DLENK
-143 VQTDADIW
+143 VQTDEDIW
-151 KPYSSSDKNATKN
+151 KPYSNKNATKN

-170 SDWTVSKEPNQT
+170 SPWKVSKEPTQT
-182 IDSKLTRAAAK
+182 IDSELTRAAAK
-193 IVVNLNINVAGYEVV
+193 IVVNLKINVDGYEVV
-208 GEPTWQLLNYNT
+208 GIPTWQLLNYNT
-220 KTTLFGPNT
+220 QTTLFGPNT
-229 AKNIASMSETETN
+229 AKNIASMSETATN
-242 ETMAKTAADGYQLVT
+242 EKMAKTADGYQLVT

-263 WKDNASAPQAKI
+263 WEDNASAPQAKI
-275 KVKLKK
+275 KVMLKK
-281 KGEETSV
+281 KGEKTSV

-297 DPKKTKSLDRNYV
+297 DPKETKKSLDRNYV
-310 YTANATVTSLGSS
+310 YTAKATVTSLGSS

-342 QGEKTTINAGD
+342 QGEETIINAGD

-378 YGSGKCT
+378 YGSGECT
-385 VKTVA
+385 VETSE

-395 KNGKKQSCSG
+395 KNGKKQNLYSG
-405 SQSFKASAQYADGHG
+405 SRQYFNASANYAVGHDK
-420 ELQDQ
+420 LKDQ

-450 KVTCEGVKDPVNVTI
+450 KVTCEDLTDPVYVTI

-470 EYIQGIAGWYSTKDK
+470 EYIQGIAGWYSTKSID
-485 LNTYER
+485 
-491 YDYLT
+491 
-496 GKPSGKIA
+496 GW
-504 TTVGIDWKDD
+504 IDWQTD
-514 QKPHKTQKG
+514 QASHDTKKTSSDSKF
-523 YADANFQA
+523 DA
-531 KVCIDNNI
+531 KVKDGDYI
-539 YTYYDKKNGKNYQAT
+539 YTYQDKRYGTLWNGYYYAARKGSEASLGQH
-554 TRSNQ
+554 
-559 GEQNNNQMYVVQI
+559 NNQMYVVQI

-585 HVTNI
+585 HVTTI
-590 DPNTKLSQ
+590 DPNTKQSK

-609 SQLGTVSPFSY
+609 SQLGTVKPFGN
-620 GVNASDHCDKYVEV
+620 GVDASNHCDKYVEV
-634 RTDGTKYTDWRLPTA
+634 RTGGKKYTDWRLPTA
-649 AEIGVIGKYQNNKTQ
+649 AEIGVICKYQNNQTQ
-664 NVMSEVLK
+664 NVMSQVLR
-672 AYSYWALN
+672 AHSYWALD
-680 GNQVTANKDGSGS
+680 GSEVTANENNSDT

-701 LSPKE
+701 LSPEE

>member
-55 AAVASEQTLREA
+55 AVASDQALREA

-84 SVNQK
+84 SVNK
-89 LEGNLQSNQ
+89 KFDSNLQSNQ
-98 TAILRQGN
+98 KEVLGQGN
-106 WKVDLNLQENKAYF
+106 WKVDLNLQENKNYF
-120 VYSIANANE
+120 VYSIANAKE
-129 DLTQVKSLA
+129 DLQQVNSLA
-138 DLKNK
+138 DLEKK
-143 VQTDADIW
+143 VQTDEDIW
-151 KPYSSSDKNATKN
+151 KPYSNKNATKN

-170 SDWTVSKEPNQT
+170 SDWTVSKEPTQT

-193 IVVNLNINVAGYEVV
+193 IVVNLKINIAGYEVV
-208 GEPTWQLLNYNT
+208 GTPTWQLLNYNT
-220 KTTLFGPNT
+220 QTTLFGVNT
-229 AKNIASMSETETN
+229 AKSIASMSETETN
-242 ETMAKTAADGYQLVT
+242 ETMAKTADGYQLVT
-257 YSYATS
+257 YSYATL
-263 WKDNASAPQAKI
+263 WDNNASAPQAKI
-275 KVKLKK
+275 KVMLK
-281 KGEETSV
+281 KGEEKPV

-297 DPKKTKSLDRNYV
+297 NPKETKSLERNYV

-328 GDAMDL
+328 GDAMNL

-342 QGEKTTINAGD
+342 KGEETTINAGE

-378 YGSGKCT
+378 YGSGECNVET
-385 VKTVA
+385 VE

-395 KNGKKQSCSG
+395 KNGKKQSCTG
-405 SQSFKASAQYADGHG
+405 NQYFKASAQYADGHG
-420 ELQDQ
+420 ELKDQ

-430 GDANNK
+430 GDAKN
-436 TNDFVPLSVKYIKI
+436 TTANDFVPLSVKYIKI

-470 EYIQGIAGWYSTKDK
+470 EYIQGIAGWYSTKD
-485 LNTYER
+485 
-491 YDYLT
+491 
-496 GKPSGKIA
+496 GW
-504 TTVGIDWKDD
+504 IDWQTDQALHKPQKTYNDD
-514 QKPHKTQKG
+514 
-523 YADANFQA
+523 NFNA
-531 KVCIDNNI
+531 KVKEEGDTQI
-539 YTYYDKKNGKNYQAT
+539 YEYYDKRVRGGYQAQKRYYST
-554 TRSNQ
+554 GKSN
-559 GEQNNNQMYVVQI
+559 NRMYVVQI
-572 TSTQQDQTDYKIG
+572 TNTPQNSKYKIG

-590 DPNTKLSQ
+590 DKETKLSS
-598 ENVVSPAFMLA
+598 EDVVSPAFMLA
-609 SQLGTVSPFSY
+609 SQLGTVYTFSK
-620 GVNASDHCDKYVEV
+620 GVNASNHCDKYVEV
-634 RTDGTKYTDWRLPTA
+634 RTDGKKYTNWRLPTA
-649 AEIGVIGKYQNNKTQ
+649 SEIGVITNYQYDTNQ
-664 NVMSEVLK
+664 NVIDVVL
-672 AYSYWALN
+672 AGRSYWALN
-680 GNQVTANKDGSGS
+680 GNQVEANKKDDET

-701 LSPKE
+701 LSPDE

-712 KNE
+712 KKE

>member
-55 AAVASEQTLREA
+55 AVASEQALHEA

-74 KIFDKEYQEQ
+74 KIFDKEYKEL
-84 SVNQK
+84 SVNK
-89 LEGNLQSNQ
+89 KFDRKLQSNQ
-98 TAILRQGN
+98 KEVLGQGN
-106 WKVDLNLQENKAYF
+106 WKVDLNLQENKNYF
-120 VYSIANANE
+120 VYSIANAKE

-138 DLKNK
+138 DLEKK
-143 VQTDADIW
+143 VQTDEDIW
-151 KPYSSSDKNATKN
+151 KPYSSDKNATKN

-170 SDWTVSKEPNQT
+170 SDWTVSKEPTQT

-193 IVVNLNINVAGYEVV
+193 IVVNLKINVTGYEVV
-208 GEPTWQLLNYNT
+208 ETPTWQLLNYNT
-220 KTTLFGPNT
+220 KTTLFGVN
-229 AKNIASMSETETN
+229 KVKSIASMSETETN
-242 ETMAKTAADGYQLVT
+242 ETMAKTTDGYQLVT

-263 WKDNASAPQAKI
+263 WDDNASAPQAKI
-275 KVKLKK
+275 KVMLK
-281 KGEETSV
+281 KGEEKPV

-297 DPKKTKSLDRNYV
+297 DPKATTKSLERNYV

-328 GDAMDL
+328 GDAMNL

-342 QGEKTTINAGD
+342 KGKETTINAGD

-378 YGSGKCT
+378 YGSGECKVET
-385 VKTVA
+385 VE

-395 KNGKKQSCSG
+395 KNGKKQPCSG
-405 SQSFKASAQYADGHG
+405 SQYFDASAEYAKGHG
-420 ELQDQ
+420 ELKDK

-430 GDANNK
+430 GKEN
-436 TNDFVPLSVKYIKI
+436 TTTVNDFVPLSVKYIKI
-450 KVTCEGVKDPVNVTI
+450 KVTCDGLEELVTI

-470 EYIQGIAGWYSTKDK
+470 EYIQGIAGWYSTKDGWIDWQTDQVSHQTQK
-485 LNTYER
+485 TYSDDIFNTRVYENNNMYEY
-491 YDYLT
+491 YDYGT
-496 GKPSGKIA
+496 GWWGANPPFTA
-504 TTVGIDWKDD
+504 
-514 QKPHKTQKG
+514 QKG
-523 YADANFQA
+523 SRL
-531 KVCIDNNI
+531 
-539 YTYYDKKNGKNYQAT
+539 T
-554 TRSNQ
+554 
-559 GEQNNNQMYVVQI
+559 EQNNNQMYVVQI
-572 TSTQQDQTDYKIG
+572 TETDGTYVIG
-585 HVTNI
+585 HGTSDN
-590 DPNTKLSQ
+590 DDM
-598 ENVVSPAFMLA
+598 VSPAFMLA
-609 SQLGTVSPFSY
+609 SQLGVVTINNSSF
-620 GVNASDHCDKYVEV
+620 NMAKNHCDKYIEV
-634 RTDGTKYTDWRLPTA
+634 NTDKKKYTDWRLPTPS
-649 AEIGVIGKYQNNKTQ
+649 EVKVICKYQNDKNQ

-672 AYSYWALN
+672 RKYYWTRN
-680 GNQVTANKDGSGS
+680 GQKTLANSQDNLSKGFI
-693 GYVRCVRD
+693 RCVRD
-701 LSPKE
+701 LSPDE

>member
-55 AAVASEQTLREA
+55 AAVAPDKDLREA

-74 KIFDKEYQEQ
+74 KIFDQEYQEQ

-106 WKVDLNLQENKAYF
+106 WKVDLNLQENKDYF
-120 VYSIANANE
+120 VYSIANAKE
-129 DLTQVKSLA
+129 DLRQVNSLA
-138 DLKNK
+138 DLENK
-143 VQTDADIW
+143 VQTDEDIW
-151 KPYSSSDKNATKN
+151 KPYSNKNATKN
-164 FLMTAN
+164 FLMIAN
-170 SDWTVSKEPNQT
+170 SPWKVSKEPTQT
-182 IDSKLTRAAAK
+182 IDSELTRAAAK
-193 IVVNLNINVAGYEVV
+193 IVVNLKINVDGYEVV
-208 GEPTWQLLNYNT
+208 GIPTWQLLNYNT
-220 KTTLFGPNT
+220 QTTLFGPNT
-229 AKNIASMSETETN
+229 AKSIASMSEAETS
-242 ETMAKTAADGYQLVT
+242 EAMKKTTDGYQLVT

-263 WKDNASAPQAKI
+263 WNDNASAPQAKI
-275 KVKLKK
+275 KVMLR
-281 KGEETSV
+281 KGEEKPV

-297 DPKKTKSLDRNYV
+297 DPKTTKSLDRNYV
-310 YTANATVTSLGSS
+310 YTAKATVTSLGSS

-328 GDAMDL
+328 GEAMNL

-342 QGEKTTINAGD
+342 KGEETTINAGD

-378 YGSGKCT
+378 YGSGECKVET
-385 VKTVA
+385 VE

-405 SQSFKASAQYADGHG
+405 SQYFDASAQYADGHS
-420 ELQDQ
+420 ELKDQ

-430 GDANNK
+430 GDANNPK
-436 TNDFVPLSVKYIKI
+436 ANDFVPLSVKYIKI
-450 KVTCEGVKDPVNVTI
+450 KVTCDGVKEPVDVTI

-470 EYIQGIAGWYSTKDK
+470 EYIQGIAGWYSTKDE
-485 LNTYER
+485 LNTYQG
-491 YDYLT
+491 YDWFGY
-496 GKPSGKIA
+496 PSGKIA
-504 TTVGIDWKDD
+504 TTVGIDWKND
-514 QKPHKTQKG
+514 QTPHKTRKG
-523 YADANFQA
+523 YADDYFQA

-539 YTYYDKKNGKNYQAT
+539 YTYYDKKQNQNYQAT
-554 TRSNQ
+554 TRSNM

-585 HVTNI
+585 HVTTI
-590 DPNTKLSQ
+590 DPKTKLSQ

-609 SQLGTVSPFSY
+609 SQLGTVQPFDD
-620 GVNASDHCDKYVEV
+620 GVDASNHCDKYIEV
-634 RTDGTKYTDWRLPTA
+634 RTDGKKYIDWRLPTA
-649 AEIGVIGKYQNNKTQ
+649 AEIGVIGKYQNNTSQ

-680 GNQVTANKDGSGS
+680 GNQVTANKNGSGS

-701 LSPKE
+701 LSPDE

-712 KNE
+712 KKE

>member
-55 AAVASEQTLREA
+55 AAVASDQTLREA

-74 KIFDKEYQEQ
+74 KIFDKEYKEQ
-84 SVNQK
+84 SVNK
-89 LEGNLQSNQ
+89 KFDRNLQSNQ
-98 TAILRQGN
+98 KEVLGQGN
-106 WKVDLNLQENKAYF
+106 WKVDLNLQENKDYF

-138 DLKNK
+138 DLEKK
-143 VQTDADIW
+143 VQTDEEIW
-151 KPYSSSDKNATKN
+151 KPYSSDKNATKN
-164 FLMTAN
+164 FLMTTY
-170 SDWTVSKEPNQT
+170 SPWTVSKEPTQT
-182 IDSKLTRAAAK
+182 IESNLTRAAAK
-193 IVVNLNINVAGYEVV
+193 IVVNLKINIEGYEVV

-220 KTTLFGPNT
+220 QTTLFGPNT
-229 AKNIASMSETETN
+229 AKSIASMSETKTN
-242 ETMAKTAADGYQLVT
+242 EKMAKTTADGYQLVT

-263 WKDNASAPQAKI
+263 WDNNASAPQAKI
-275 KVKLKK
+275 KVMLK
-281 KGEETSV
+281 KGEEKTV

-297 DPKKTKSLDRNYV
+297 DPKATTKSLDRNYV

-328 GDAMDL
+328 GAAMDL

-342 QGEKTTINAGD
+342 KGEETTINAGE

-378 YGSGKCT
+378 YGSGECT
-385 VKTVA
+385 VETSE

-395 KNGKKQSCSG
+395 KNGKKQNLYSG
-405 SQSFKASAQYADGHG
+405 SCQYFNASANYAVGHDK
-420 ELQDQ
+420 LKDQ

-450 KVTCEGVKDPVNVTI
+450 KVTCDGVKDPVNVTI

-470 EYIQGIAGWYSTKDK
+470 EYIQGIAGWYSTKDEFTVTDWFSST
-485 LNTYER
+485 TYE
-491 YDYLT
+491 
-496 GKPSGKIA
+496 
-504 TTVGIDWKDD
+504 GIDWQEDRTLHSKEKGSEDAHFFAKVKEPGD
-514 QKPHKTQKG
+514 KYIYRYSDKRVSGKTYQAQKG
-523 YADANFQA
+523 SATE
-531 KVCIDNNI
+531 KTNN
-539 YTYYDKKNGKNYQAT
+539 
-554 TRSNQ
+554 R
-559 GEQNNNQMYVVQI
+559 MYVVQI
-572 TSTQQDQTDYKIG
+572 TNTPQNSKYKIG

-590 DPNTKLSQ
+590 DKNTKLSS
-598 ENVVSPAFMLA
+598 EDVVSPAFMLA
-609 SQLGTVSPFSY
+609 SQLGTVYAFT
-620 GVNASDHCDKYVEV
+620 GKNDGKNASEHCDKYIEV
-634 RTDGTKYTDWRLPTA
+634 NTDGEKYTNWRLPTA
-649 AEIGVIGKYQNNKTQ
+649 SEIGVITNYQYNKNQ
-664 NVMSEVLK
+664 NVIDVVL
-672 AYSYWALN
+672 AGGSYWALN
-680 GNQVTANKDGSGS
+680 GNQVEANKNNDERGF
-693 GYVRCVRD
+693 VRCVRD
-701 LSPKE
+701 LSPDE
-706 VKELEN
+706 VKALEN

>member
-55 AAVASEQTLREA
+55 ATVASDQALHEA

-74 KIFDKEYQEQ
+74 KIFDQEYKEQ

-106 WKVDLNLQENKAYF
+106 WKVDLNLQENKDYF
-120 VYSIANANE
+120 VYSIANAKE

-138 DLKNK
+138 DLETK

-151 KPYSSSDKNATKN
+151 KPYSSDNATKN

-170 SDWTVSKEPNQT
+170 SNWKVSKEPTQT
-182 IDSKLTRAAAK
+182 IESNLTRAAAK
-193 IVVNLNINVAGYEVV
+193 IVVNLKINVAGYEVV
-208 GEPTWQLLNYNT
+208 GVPTWQLLNYNT
-220 KTTLFGPNT
+220 QTTLFGVNK
-229 AKNIASMSETETN
+229 AKSIASMSETETN
-242 ETMAKTAADGYQLVT
+242 ETMAETTDGYQLVT
-257 YSYATS
+257 YSYATL
-263 WKDNASAPQAKI
+263 WDNNTSAPQAKI
-275 KVKLKK
+275 KVMLK
-281 KGEETSV
+281 KGEEKPV

-297 DPKKTKSLDRNYV
+297 DPKATKSLERNYV

-328 GDAMDL
+328 GDAMNL

-342 QGEKTTINAGD
+342 KGEETTINAGD

-364 IMKNQRFDNSTIKF
+364 IMKNKRFDDSTIKF
-378 YGSGKCT
+378 YGSGECKVET
-385 VKTVA
+385 VE

-395 KNGKKQSCSG
+395 KNGNKQKILSG
-405 SQSFKASAQYADGHG
+405 NQYFKASGKYADGHG
-420 ELQDQ
+420 ELKDK

-430 GDANNK
+430 GKENS
-436 TNDFVPLSVKYIKI
+436 TTVNDFVPLSVKYIKI
-450 KVTCEGVKDPVNVTI
+450 KVTCDGVKDPVYVTI

-470 EYIQGIAGWYSTKDK
+470 EYIQGIAGWYSTKDEFTETDWWGNVTK
-485 LNTYER
+485 R
-491 YDYLT
+491 W
-496 GKPSGKIA
+496 K
-504 TTVGIDWKDD
+504 GIDWQNDRTLHPEK
-514 QKPHKTQKG
+514 KG
-523 YADANFQA
+523 YEDDHFNA
-531 KVCIDNNI
+531 KVKEEGDTKI
-539 YTYYDKKNGKNYQAT
+539 YEYYDKKVKGGYKATKYEKSTGK
-554 TRSNQ
+554 SN
-559 GEQNNNQMYVVQI
+559 NRMYVVQI
-572 TSTQQDQTDYKIG
+572 TNTPQNSKYKIG

-590 DPNTKLSQ
+590 DKNTKLSS
-598 ENVVSPAFMLA
+598 EDVVSPAFMLA
-609 SQLGTVSPFSY
+609 SQLGTVTAFTDEND
-620 GVNASDHCDKYVEV
+620 GKNASEHCDKYIEV
-634 RTDGTKYTDWRLPTA
+634 RKDGKKYTDWRLPTA
-649 AEIGVIGKYQNNKTQ
+649 SEIGVITNYQYKTNQ
-664 NVMSEVLK
+664 NVIDVVL
-672 AYSYWALN
+672 AGGSYWALN
-680 GNQVTANKDGSGS
+680 GNQVEANPDNAYR

-701 LSPKE
+701 LSPDE

-712 KNE
+712 KKE

>member
-55 AAVASEQTLREA
+55 AAVASDQALREA

-84 SVNQK
+84 SVNK
-89 LEGNLQSNQ
+89 KFDRNLQSNQ
-98 TAILRQGN
+98 KEVLGKGN
-106 WKVDLNLQENKAYF
+106 WKVDLNLQENKDYF
-120 VYSIANANE
+120 VYSIANAKE
-129 DLTQVKSLA
+129 DLQQVNSLA
-138 DLKNK
+138 DLETK
-143 VQTDADIW
+143 VQTDEDIW
-151 KPYSSSDKNATKN
+151 KPYSSNKNATKN

-170 SDWTVSKEPNQT
+170 SDWTVSKEPTQT
-182 IDSKLTRAAAK
+182 IESKLTRAAAK
-193 IVVNLNINVAGYEVV
+193 IVVNLKINIAGYEVV

-220 KTTLFGPNT
+220 QTTLFGVNK
-229 AKNIASMSETETN
+229 AKSIASMSETETN
-242 ETMAKTAADGYQLVT
+242 EVMAKTADGYQLVT

-263 WKDNASAPQAKI
+263 WGNNASAPQAKI

-297 DPKKTKSLDRNYV
+297 DPKETKKSLDRNYV

-328 GDAMDL
+328 GDAMNL

-342 QGEKTTINAGD
+342 KGEETTINAGE

-385 VKTVA
+385 VETSE

-395 KNGKKQSCSG
+395 KNGNKKNLYSG
-405 SQSFKASAQYADGHG
+405 SRQYFNASAQYADGHS
-420 ELQDQ
+420 ELKDQ

-430 GDANNK
+430 GDENNT

-450 KVTCEGVKDPVNVTI
+450 KVTCEGVEDPVYVTI

-470 EYIQGIAGWYSTKDK
+470 EYIQGIAGWYSTKDEFT
-485 LNTYER
+485 NTYWQWGWVTE
-491 YDYLT
+491 T
-496 GKPSGKIA
+496 KE
-504 TTVGIDWKDD
+504 GIDWQKDRTVHSE
-514 QKPHKTQKG
+514 KKG
-523 YADANFQA
+523 SDDDHFNA
-531 KVCIDNNI
+531 KVKEKEDTEI
-539 YTYYDKKNGKNYQAT
+539 YEYYDKDVKGGYQAT
-554 TRSNQ
+554 KKKSSTGKSN
-559 GEQNNNQMYVVQI
+559 NRMYVVQI
-572 TSTQQDQTDYKIG
+572 TNISQNSSYKIG

-590 DPNTKLSQ
+590 DPDTKQSQ
-598 ENVVSPAFMLA
+598 EDVVSPAFMLA
-609 SQLGTVSPFSY
+609 SQLGTVKAFSDDE
-620 GVNASDHCDKYVEV
+620 GVKASNHCDKYVEV
-634 RTDGTKYTDWRLPTA
+634 RTDGKKYTDWRLPTA
-649 AEIGVIGKYQNNKTQ
+649 SEIGVITKYQYDKNQ
-664 NVMSEVLK
+664 NVIDVVL
-672 AYSYWALN
+672 AGGSYWALN
-680 GNQVTANKDGSGS
+680 GKEVKTNNGNSST

-701 LSPKE
+701 LSPEE

-712 KNE
+712 KKE

>member
-55 AAVASEQTLREA
+55 AVASDIALHEA

-74 KIFDKEYQEQ
+74 KIFDQEYQEQ

-106 WKVDLNLQENKAYF
+106 WKVDLNLQENKAYY
-120 VYSIANANE
+120 VYSIANAKE
-129 DLTQVKSLA
+129 DLQQVKSLA
-138 DLKNK
+138 DLENK

-151 KPYSSSDKNATKN
+151 KPYSSDKNATKN

-170 SDWTVSKEPNQT
+170 SPWTVSQEPTQI

-193 IVVNLNINVAGYEVV
+193 IVVNLKINVAGYEVV
-208 GEPTWQLLNYNT
+208 GIPTWQLLNYNT
-220 KTTLFGPNT
+220 QTTLFGPNT
-229 AKNIASMSETETN
+229 AKSIASMSETETN
-242 ETMAKTAADGYQLVT
+242 EAMAKTTDGYQLVT
-257 YSYATS
+257 YSYATL
-263 WKDNASAPQAKI
+263 WDDNASAPQAKI
-275 KVKLKK
+275 KVMLK
-281 KGEETSV
+281 KGEEKPV

-297 DPKKTKSLDRNYV
+297 DPKATKSLERNYV

-328 GDAMDL
+328 GEEMNL

-342 QGEKTTINAGD
+342 KGEETTINAGD

-378 YGSGKCT
+378 YGSGECKVET
-385 VKTVA
+385 VE

-395 KNGKKQSCSG
+395 KNGEKQSCSG
-405 SQSFKASAQYADGHG
+405 SQYFKASAEYADGHSV
-420 ELQDQ
+420 LKDK

-430 GDANNK
+430 GKENSTTA
-436 TNDFVPLSVKYIKI
+436 NDFVPLSVKYIKI
-450 KVTCEGVKDPVNVTI
+450 KVTCDGLEELVTI

-470 EYIQGIAGWYSTKDK
+470 EYIQGIAGWYSTKDEFTETDWWGNVTK
-485 LNTYER
+485 R
-491 YDYLT
+491 W
-496 GKPSGKIA
+496 K
-504 TTVGIDWKDD
+504 GIDWQTDRNAHSDWKASSDD
-514 QKPHKTQKG
+514 YFK
-523 YADANFQA
+523 A
-531 KVCIDNNI
+531 KVKDGDYI
-539 YTYYDKKNGKNYQAT
+539 YNYSDEKYGSRREGYYYAAT
-554 TRSNQ
+554 KGSAATLGQ
-559 GEQNNNQMYVVQI
+559 HNNQMYVVQI

-585 HVTNI
+585 HVTTI
-590 DPNTKLSQ
+590 DPETKLSQ

-609 SQLGTVSPFSY
+609 SQLGTVQPFGN
-620 GVNASDHCDKYVEV
+620 GVDASNHCDKYIEV
-634 RTDGTKYTDWRLPTA
+634 RMDGKKYIDWRLPTA
-649 AEIGVIGKYQNNKTQ
+649 AEIGVICKYQNNETQ
-664 NVMSEVLK
+664 NVMSQVLRAK
-672 AYSYWALN
+672 SYWALD
-680 GNQVTANKDGSGS
+680 GNQVIANKSDKDT

-701 LSPKE
+701 LSPDE